1 MKLKLSMAISV
12 SRSNL
17 VKLISGIISAGG
29 DFKPYETNKGNN
41 SSWIL
46 DADNNWWLRFFDDN
60 PDAFEITYRYQCE
73 LVQAEEAL
81 ASWVNFVIGSE
92 FCHD

>member
-1 MKLKLSMAISV
+1 MSV
-12 SRSNL
+12 SRGNL
-17 VKLISGIISAGG
+17 LKIISSIIGAGNG
-29 DFKPYETNKGNN
+29 FEPYKTNKDDDR
-41 SSWIL
+41 SWVL

-60 PDAFEITYRYQCE
+60 PDVFEITYRYQCE

-81 ASWVNFVIGSE
+81 AGWINFVIGSE